1 MNKKLYRSRK
11 EKMLSGVAGGIA
23 EYFDLDPTLVRILF
37 IVTLFM
43 GGSGVVAYIIL
54 WIVVPEAPFVSEVH
68 SEAPPSG
75 ESSSAENTSQA
86 YHDERKVYEEHIH
99 KRKSLAGAVLIILGF
114 LFLADNYF
122 PHFYFHDFWPLILVA
137 IGLALLLNSK
147 K

>member
-11 EKMLSGVAGGIA
+11 DKMLGGVAGGIA

-37 IVTLFM
+37 IVTVFM
-43 GGSGVVAYIIL
+43 GGSGILGYIIL
-54 WIVVPEAPFVSEVH
+54 WIVVPEAPYPNDVH
-68 SEAPPSG
+68 TETPPSAQPQDTG
-75 ESSSAENTSQA
+75 NASQTQQ
-86 YHDERKVYEEHIH
+86 DDQRVYEQHIH
-99 KRKSLAGAVLIILGF
+99 KRKSFAGAVLIILGF

-122 PHFYFHDFWPLILVA
+122 PHFYFHDFWPLVLVA